1 MALPWRKPRREGL
14 VLVLV
19 AAAALLPVYAV
30 GAQDNSRLCLSQ
42 ALAHGRV
49 SNDGCFGL
57 DRAEHRGHVYS
68 DKAPGL
74 SLVELPLAEAL
85 RLPAAQQLHGHPW
98 RLWLVRV
105 LAVGL
110 PFVLLAVSRRA
121 GKRGSRT
128 RVRRA
133 RAGRLCARDARRT
146 FCGRRTSMPSPPPRS
161 GSARS
166 CSPGGGDRCLA
177 GLAAGAAVLVQ
188 YQAAIVLVL
197 LAGYLLAG
205 RDRRR
210 TLSPYAAGLVPGL
223 LVLAAYDWW
232 AFGAP
237 WRLSYR
243 YVANAYASEQAR
255 GLFGI
260 GLPHRYGS
268 YEVFAG
274 TGGLL
279 VISPVLLAAA
289 WGLVLLARAHRA
301 EAVLCG
307 AVTVVFLF
315 ANSGYFLP
323 YGGSPGPRFVIP
335 ALPFLALGLG
345 PAFERRPRLTAV
357 LALASV
363 VATTALLLVWANADT
378 LHGGI
383 WRALAQAAGARQL
396 GARTHRRS
404 RRRCRAGRAW
414 AGSAAPSSCC
424 CSRWLRSARP
434 SPACRAR
441 RRGAARSRPSR
452 PLPASLCWPW
462 HR

>member
-1 MALPWRKPRREGL
+1 M
-14 VLVLV
+14 
-19 AAAALLPVYAV
+19 
-30 GAQDNSRLCLSQ
+30 
-42 ALAHGRV
+42 
-49 SNDGCFGL
+49 
-57 DRAEHRGHVYS
+57 
-68 DKAPGL
+68 
-74 SLVELPLAEAL
+74 
-85 RLPAAQQLHGHPW
+85 
-98 RLWLVRV
+98 
-105 LAVGL
+105 
-110 PFVLLAVSRRA
+110 
-121 GKRGSRT
+121 
-128 RVRRA
+128 
-133 RAGRLCARDARRT
+133 
-146 FCGRRTSMPSPPPRS
+146 
-161 GSARS
+161 
-166 CSPGGGDRCLA
+166 
-177 GLAAGAAVLVQ
+177 
-188 YQAAIVLVL
+188 
-197 LAGYLLAG
+197 
-205 RDRRR
+205 
-210 TLSPYAAGLVPGL
+210 PGL

-243 YVANAYASEQAR
+243 YVANVYASEQAR

-301 EAVLCG
+301 EAVFCG

-315 ANSGYFLP
+315 ANCGYFLP

-383 WRALAQAAGARQL
+383 WRALAQVAGHGSSARYAQALEATVPGWAGVGRIGGAVVVLLLALAAFGAAFAGLPR
-396 GARTHRRS
+396 AAP
-404 RRRCRAGRAW
+404 RRRPVTAFAAVAGVAVLALAQVSTVLGYPYGTR
-414 AGSAAPSSCC
+414 SDLSLSIAA
-424 CSRWLRSARP
+424 SARP
-434 SPACRAR
+434 RCR
-441 RRGAARSRPSR
+441 RRRSTSPSCQATPHAISATATSCSGSSSRPG
-452 PLPASLCWPW
+452 
-462 HR
+462 